1 MSHSVGV
8 TVLLTGAA
16 LGVNRIRGSRPPLP
30 PQAPGETPSNGAAAV
45 HLTLYAFNLYG
56 CEVSLLD
63 IMTRHN
69 AILRPWDGGH

>member
-45 HLTLYAFNLYG
+45 HLALYTFNLYG
-56 CEVSLLD
+56 VK
-63 IMTRHN
+63 
-69 AILRPWDGGH
+69 